1 MEILSTT
8 NCNIYKVEGS
18 DTSFKTLYLENKV
31 WLNTHEIS
39 SLYNIDEHL
48 ASKFVKEIFFD
59 RDLDITLNI
68 KRQYN
73 KYLDDYD
80 NYYSMDVIILLWY
93 MLKLYDKAKLVIKT
107 NNELKKYVS
116 KYNSSRESRISK
128 LNRDISIIS
137 KAIKFIDKNITSAI

>member
-1 MEILSTT
+1 
-8 NCNIYKVEGS
+8 
-18 DTSFKTLYLENKV
+18 
-31 WLNTHEIS
+31 
-39 SLYNIDEHL
+39 
-48 ASKFVKEIFFD
+48 
-59 RDLDITLNI
+59 
-68 KRQYN
+68 
-73 KYLDDYD
+73 
-80 NYYSMDVIILLWY
+80 

>member
-80 NYYSMDVIILLWY
+80 NYYSMDVIILL
-93 MLKLYDKAKLVIKT
+93 
-107 NNELKKYVS
+107 
-116 KYNSSRESRISK
+116 
-128 LNRDISIIS
+128 
-137 KAIKFIDKNITSAI
+137 